1 MYNLRHST
9 ATLVWYLIIYVM
21 LVSCGQKP
29 AKISLAERKAMD
41 SIVSSSHD
49 IDTLSM
55 IQKRMEREGNML
67 GSIVA
72 YRAMGKELR
81 NDSRFDEALK
91 VHSEGLKQ
99 AETLGDTIEIVQ
111 ALNNIGTVYR
121 RMGLLD
127 MAQDYHYR
135 AFAISKESADTSF
148 TTKKVRIFY
157 K

>member
-41 SIVSSSHD
+41 SIVSSSHN

-55 IQKRMEREGNML
+55 IQKRMEREGNVL

-91 VHSEGLKQ
+91 VHSEGLKLYNPQ
-99 AETLGDTIEIVQ
+99 NEMFPPRKTKC
-111 ALNNIGTVYR
+111 
-121 RMGLLD
+121 
-127 MAQDYHYR
+127 
-135 AFAISKESADTSF
+135 SKRK
-148 TTKKVRIFY
+148 TKCICFRHPPKPY
-157 K
+157 KK

>member
-41 SIVSSSHD
+41 SIVSSSHN

-67 GSIVA
+67 GSILPTERWEKSCA
-72 YRAMGKELR
+72 
-81 NDSRFDEALK
+81 
-91 VHSEGLKQ
+91 
-99 AETLGDTIEIVQ
+99 T
-111 ALNNIGTVYR
+111 TVDLTR
-121 RMGLLD
+121 
-127 MAQDYHYR
+127 H
-135 AFAISKESADTSF
+135 
-148 TTKKVRIFY
+148 
-157 K
+157 

>member
-41 SIVSSSHD
+41 SIVSSSRN

-55 IQKRMEREGNML
+55 IQKRMEREGNVL

-91 VHSEGLKQ
+91 VKRCIARCHPNL
-99 AETLGDTIEIVQ
+99 I
-111 ALNNIGTVYR
+111 Y
-121 RMGLLD
+121 
-127 MAQDYHYR
+127 
-135 AFAISKESADTSF
+135 ESAHFWNGSG
-148 TTKKVRIFY
+148 V
-157 K
+157 

>member
-1 MYNLRHST
+1 MAQPLLCG
-9 ATLVWYLIIYVM
+9 TLLYVM

-91 VHSEGLKQ
+91 RTQRGTEAGGDLRRYIRDSAGSEQ
-99 AETLGDTIEIVQ
+99 
-111 ALNNIGTVYR
+111 YR
-121 RMGLLD
+121 HRLSENGNARHGSRLPLPRFR
-127 MAQDYHYR
+127 YL
-135 AFAISKESADTSF
+135 
-148 TTKKVRIFY
+148 
-157 K
+157 

>member
-41 SIVSSSHD
+41 SIVSSSRN

-55 IQKRMEREGNML
+55 IQKRMEREGNVL

-91 VHSEGLKQ
+91 VHSEGLKLYNPQ
-99 AETLGDTIEIVQ
+99 NEMFPPRKTKC
-111 ALNNIGTVYR
+111 
-121 RMGLLD
+121 
-127 MAQDYHYR
+127 
-135 AFAISKESADTSF
+135 SKRK
-148 TTKKVRIFY
+148 TKCICFRHPPKPY
-157 K
+157 KK

>member
-1 MYNLRHST
+1 MYNLRHGT

-29 AKISLAERKAMD
+29 AKISPAERKAMD

-99 AETLGDTIEIVQ
+99 AETLGDT
-111 ALNNIGTVYR
+111 
-121 RMGLLD
+121 
-127 MAQDYHYR
+127 
-135 AFAISKESADTSF
+135 
-148 TTKKVRIFY
+148 
-157 K
+157 

>member
-41 SIVSSSHD
+41 SIVSSSRN

-99 AETLGDTIEIVQ
+99 AETLGDTLEIVQ
-111 ALNNIGTVYR
+111 ALNNIEIG
-121 RMGLLD
+121 
-127 MAQDYHYR
+127 R
-135 AFAISKESADTSF
+135 ASCRER
-148 TTKKVRIFY
+148 V
-157 K
+157 